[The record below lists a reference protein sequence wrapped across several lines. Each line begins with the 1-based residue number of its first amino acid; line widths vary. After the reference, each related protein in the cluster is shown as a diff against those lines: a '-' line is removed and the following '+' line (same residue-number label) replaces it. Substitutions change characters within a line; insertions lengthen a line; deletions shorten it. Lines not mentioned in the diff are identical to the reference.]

1 MSPVLNTL
9 NLDTHKFLFTFACT
23 LVNVSYRARYNS
35 TPAILGDTES
45 FMVARNYPPTSIR
58 QRSNG
63 RTGPIK
69 NVLVSLV
76 ERKFKIFAT
85 LYCHTVSIYVISNV
99 FLKILPT
106 LNTFQHLV
114 VCLLLL
120 RYSFDILTKPKNPQA
135 S

>member
-63 RTGPIK
+63 RTSPIK
-69 NVLVSLV
+69 KRIGFIG
-76 ERKFKIFAT
+76 RKKIHF
-85 LYCHTVSIYVISNV
+85 CHAVSIYVISNV

>member
-1 MSPVLNTL
+1 
-9 NLDTHKFLFTFACT
+9 
-23 LVNVSYRARYNS
+23 
-35 TPAILGDTES
+35 
-45 FMVARNYPPTSIR
+45 MVARNYPPTSIR

-69 NVLVSLV
+69 KRIGFIG
-76 ERKFKIFAT
+76 RKKIQNICNA
-85 LYCHTVSIYVISNV
+85 VSIYVISNV